1 MAKTTVKIKSAPKAK
16 AKVVVAPELEVYGDQ
31 RFFVI
36 NGNILSRLTE
46 LPAALKAMDTDT
58 YAYHVN
64 SDKNDFSQW
73 VSDVLGN
80 KALATKLKKAKNKDD
95 MATLIEKNSK

>member
-1 MAKTTVKIKSAPKAK
+1 MAKTIVKTKSAPKAK
-16 AKVVVAPELEVYGDQ
+16 AAVQELEVYGDQ

-36 NGNILSRLTE
+36 NGYTLSRLSE
-46 LPAALKAMDTDT
+46 LPAALKAMDADT

-64 SDKNDFSQW
+64 SDKNDFSLW
-73 VSDVLGN
+73 VSDVLLN

-95 MATLIEKNSK
+95 MAALIEKNSK